1 MMSRSS
7 LFRRPVAYLAG
18 LLGMFPALLAAQGA
32 PPDDGL
38 SLRFANGIAAIVEGK
53 VITVDDIRREI
64 SQLIPQ
70 LQRESRNEQEFNMR
84 LEALQDDVIQQLIDR
99 ELIVKEFYSDEKRRI
114 PASYVDNMM
123 AEELISQF
131 EGDRSKFLAYLRQ
144 RGITHREY
152 RREIEEQIIF
162 SYMRSQHRR
171 AHNVISPVQV
181 QAFYDENRERF
192 YQDDAVH
199 LRLIQFNR
207 APGETDEDLRRK
219 VNMVHA
225 RLQAGETFAAIAR
238 DMSDDS
244 RRNRGGDWG
253 WQARTDLR
261 EEFSNPLFE
270 LKAGQA
276 SDAII
281 QGDAAFVLYAEE
293 RRYAGI
299 QDINDVREIIERELA
314 AQLTR
319 QAQERWLERL
329 RRNGYV
335 RLF

>member
-1 MMSRSS
+1 MKSSRLSS
-7 LFRRPVAYLAG
+7 VRSRLVLAG
-18 LLGMFPALLAAQGA
+18 MLGLFPSFLVAQGTSA
-32 PPDDGL
+32 DDTAN
-38 SLRFANGIAAIVEGK
+38 LRFANGIAAIVENK

-64 SQLIPQ
+64 AQLIPG

-123 AEELISQF
+123 AEELINQF
-131 EGDRSKFLAYLRQ
+131 EGDRSKFLAYLRD

-192 YQDDAVH
+192 YQEDAVH
-199 LRLIQFNR
+199 LRLIQFTR
-207 APGETDEDLRRK
+207 KAGVSDEDLQRQ
-219 VNMVHA
+219 VNAVQA
-225 RLQAGETFAAIAR
+225 RLRAGDSFANIAR
-238 DMSDDS
+238 EMSDDS
-244 RRNRGGDWG
+244 RRTRGGDWG
-253 WQARTDLR
+253 WQMRADLK
-261 EEFSNPLFE
+261 EEFSQPLFE
-270 LKAGQA
+270 LKAGEA

-281 QGDAAFVLYAEE
+281 LPEGAFVLYAEE

-299 QDINDVREIIERELA
+299 QDINDVREAIERELS

-335 RLF
+335 RLY